1 MFLVYNGQVQKIK
14 SIKGTD
20 VMVNMK
26 KLCACGIVAT
36 ILVANLASCS
46 SSKIDNQETTTTFSE
61 VSTLDTTTESKVV
74 VEEKIPKY
82 VFLFIGDGMGY
93 PQIQATSYFKGKSER
108 LSFMDYDVVG
118 SVDTYNVDTTITDS
132 ASAATA
138 IATGYKTST
147 GTVSMNPPGMIKYET
162 IVEQLKRKLGYKIGI
177 ITSVSLN
184 HATPA
189 AFYAHSQSRD
199 NYYEIGEQLAKSD
212 VDFFA
217 GGGFTDSTGEKNNKK
232 SLYKCVREEG
242 YNIYRKLED
251 KESLKQEDSEKT
263 ILISEKNIKEGFMKY
278 DMDLEEDE
286 WHLCDYVS
294 KGIEMLDNDKG
305 FFMMVESGK
314 IDYANHS
321 NDAAT
326 MIRETLAF
334 DEAVQNAYK
343 FYQEH
348 PDETLIIVTAD
359 HESGGLSVGYSQ
371 TAYSTYLSTLRKQ
384 KMSFYEFENEY
395 VTGYK
400 NKEAPF
406 EKVIADIEKIYG
418 TNFDEDEMQALMDAY
433 FRTLEV
439 GALSKNKMN
448 KQEYELYG
456 KYDPLTV
463 TISHI
468 MNHKA
473 GLDYTTYS
481 HTGIQVPLYA
491 TGIGSDEFYGYYDNT
506 DIYKKIYKIMKL
518 GEKHEKKNH

>member
-1 MFLVYNGQVQKIK
+1 MI
-14 SIKGTD
+14 
-20 VMVNMK
+20 NMK
-26 KLCACGIVAT
+26 KICACGIAAT
-36 ILVANLASCS
+36 ILVVNLASCS

-61 VSTLDTTTESKVV
+61 ISTLETTTESKVV

-93 PQIQATSYFKGKSER
+93 SQIQAASYFKGKTER
-108 LSFMDYDVVG
+108 LSFMNYDVAG

-138 IATGYKTST
+138 IATGKKTSSK
-147 GTVSMNPPGMIKYET
+147 TVSMNPSGKHSYET
-162 IVEQLKRKLGYKIGI
+162 IAEQLKDRLGYKVGI

-189 AFYAHSQSRD
+189 AFYAHSASRD
-199 NYYEIGEQLAKSD
+199 DYYEIGKQLAKSD

-217 GGGFTDSTGEKNNKK
+217 GGGFTDSTGERNNKK
-232 SLYKCVREEG
+232 SLYAYAKEEG
-242 YNIYRKLED
+242 YKVYRKAED
-251 KESLKQEDSEKT
+251 KEALKQEDSEKT
-263 ILISEKNIKEGFMKY
+263 ILISETNIKEGFMKY
-278 DMDLEEDE
+278 DMDLKDNE

-294 KGIEMLDNDKG
+294 KGIEMLDNEDG
-305 FFMMVESGK
+305 FFMMVEGGK

-334 DEAVQNAYK
+334 DEAVKKAYD
-343 FYQEH
+343 FYENH

-359 HESGGLSVGYSQ
+359 HESGGLTVGYAQ
-371 TAYSTYLSTLRKQ
+371 TAYSTYLSKLKKQ
-384 KMSFYEFENEY
+384 KLSFYEFEDKY
-395 VTGYK
+395 ITRYK
-400 NKEAPF
+400 NKEEAF
-406 EKVIADIEKIYG
+406 EVVIEDIEEIYG
-418 TNFDEDEMQALMDAY
+418 TNFNEDETQALMDAY

-439 GALSKNKMN
+439 GALSHSKMN
-448 KQEYELYG
+448 NQEYELYG
-456 KYDPLTV
+456 RYDPLTV

-481 HTGIQVPLYA
+481 HTGVQVPIYSVGA
-491 TGIGSDEFYGYYDNT
+491 GSEEFYGYYDNT